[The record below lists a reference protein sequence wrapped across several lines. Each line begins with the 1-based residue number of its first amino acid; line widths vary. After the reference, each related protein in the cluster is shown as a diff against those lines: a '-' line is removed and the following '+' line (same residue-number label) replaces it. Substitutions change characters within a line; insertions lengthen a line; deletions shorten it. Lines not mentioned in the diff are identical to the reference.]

1 MGKGTYYGKSCTRGT
16 AACRY
21 RTFKIDGFRQK
32 RIGQVCVENLIIPS
46 GDIRLLGGTAFLYKQ
61 VFNA

>member
-1 MGKGTYYGKSCTRGT
+1 MGKGTHYRKPCARG
-16 AACRY
+16 ALDRRY